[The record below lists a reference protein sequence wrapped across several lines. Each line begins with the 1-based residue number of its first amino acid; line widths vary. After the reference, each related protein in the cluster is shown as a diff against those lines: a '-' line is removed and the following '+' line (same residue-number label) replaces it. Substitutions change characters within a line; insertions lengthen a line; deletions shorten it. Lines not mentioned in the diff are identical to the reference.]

1 MRMLLIAALLCGCG
15 GDERDEPSA
24 GVAGNGGAA
33 GSAGSAG
40 KGGAAGASGTAG
52 AEEGGA
58 AGEATAGTGQAGM
71 LVTAGTGGIPEPSG
85 WLEPCGECDDPAFP
99 VCAYV
104 ITEDDTPGA
113 YRCTAACEGNA
124 DCTKAGAV
132 CRSDCGGC
140 EKHCAPKVDS
150 ITRWLAPCAAECDFG
165 DAKECALISIGTEE
179 AERCTFACDS
189 PIYTD
194 RCALVGGSCEE
205 GGLCELFL

>member
-1 MRMLLIAALLCGCG
+1 MLLIAALLCGCG
-15 GDERDEPSA
+15 GDEQDGPLPS
-24 GVAGNGGAA
+24 VAGKGGAA
-33 GSAGSAG
+33 GSAGSPG

-71 LVTAGTGGIPEPSG
+71 PAAGTGGMPEPSG
-85 WLEPCGECDDPAFP
+85 YLEPCGECDDPAFP

-104 ITEDDTPGA
+104 LTEDDTPGA
-113 YRCTAACEGNA
+113 YRCTADCDDGS

-150 ITRWLAPCAAECDFG
+150 ITRWLAPCAAGCDFG
-165 DAKECALISIGTEE
+165 EAKECALISVGTEE
-179 AERCTFACDS
+179 VERCTFACEGDT
-189 PIYTD
+189 YTN
-194 RCALVGGSCEE
+194 RCDLIGGTCEP